1 MRQISHRLLA
11 AAVYDSLSAQ
21 TLPLPLET
29 IKINYNAV
37 NTAMII
43 TWSLKRITYESSL
56 WLRICQQDCLEAI
69 RWPLMGHPH
78 QANIWVYMT
87 IFTAAAVFRFKL
99 DCLLFHFVW
108 DCSVVRLGIWGLNYC
123 WPHIWVIMT
132 DALIRLQWNSFA
144 KRDGR
149 RKANTKL
156 YKQCCSLLWTHICP
170 SLDMSHEKMWE
181 QKLCSW

>member
-1 MRQISHRLLA
+1 MAHQNLTFLNLTERKWVHILNPGANYWGKVNRRMRQISHRLLA

-43 TWSLKRITYESSL
+43 TWSLKRITYGSSL

-78 QANIWVYMT
+78 QANIWAYMT
-87 IFTAAAVFRFKL
+87 ISTAAAVFRFKL

-108 DCSVVRLGIWGLNYC
+108 DCSVVWLGIWGLNYC
-123 WPHIWVIMT
+123 
-132 DALIRLQWNSFA
+132 
-144 KRDGR
+144 
-149 RKANTKL
+149 
-156 YKQCCSLLWTHICP
+156 
-170 SLDMSHEKMWE
+170 
-181 QKLCSW
+181 